1 MAAPIYE
8 FKIALK
14 AQETADGNHG
24 QRWSI
29 WPQNSTNIE
38 FISKTNK

>member
-1 MAAPIYE
+1 MAGPISE
-8 FKIALK
+8 FKTALK
-14 AQETADGNHG
+14 AQETADGDHG
-24 QRWSI
+24 QRWSS